1 MVAHLGESAMAAVT
15 AGSLNSVA
23 AFVLP
28 VGVVFVVSSF
38 SAQYAGRGDL
48 VSARRFAWYGLIVAG
63 LAQGVMFLG
72 LPFLDEALA
81 SLDYAPQVESAM
93 NSYLAIRLLSTG
105 VVVGVEA
112 LGNYYGGLG
121 NTAIA
126 MKANIAAMISN
137 VFLNWL
143 LIDGHLGAPAL
154 GIRGAALASVCSTTL
169 AFVGLTSVFLWRGR
183 GLASS
188 PLKGIELWRLLRF
201 GFPSGL
207 NWSFEFFAFI
217 AFVNVVVASLGTSA
231 LAAMM
236 AVIQINSLA
245 FMPAFGMASSGSI
258 LVGQSIGKGRKD
270 EVPSLVAL
278 TFACT
283 AAWMG
288 VAGLAYLIVP
298 SLLLSPF
305 VSPDSDGSFMRVGVA
320 MLMMSGLWQLFD
332 GAGITLT
339 ESLRAAGDTR
349 FPMWTR
355 GVLAWLVFLPGSWI
369 SVRYFG
375 GAEKTAMAWLLTY
388 LALLAIVLYFRFR
401 GGAWRDI
408 ELVEETLSID

>member
-1 MVAHLGESAMAAVT
+1 
-15 AGSLNSVA
+15 
-23 AFVLP
+23 
-28 VGVVFVVSSF
+28 
-38 SAQYAGRGDL
+38 
-48 VSARRFAWYGLIVAG
+48 
-63 LAQGVMFLG
+63 
-72 LPFLDEALA
+72 
-81 SLDYAPQVESAM
+81 
-93 NSYLAIRLLSTG
+93 
-105 VVVGVEA
+105 
-112 LGNYYGGLG
+112 
-121 NTAIA
+121 
-126 MKANIAAMISN
+126 
-137 VFLNWL
+137 
-143 LIDGHLGAPAL
+143 
-154 GIRGAALASVCSTTL
+154 
-169 AFVGLTSVFLWRGR
+169 
-183 GLASS
+183 
-188 PLKGIELWRLLRF
+188 
-201 GFPSGL
+201 
-207 NWSFEFFAFI
+207 
-217 AFVNVVVASLGTSA
+217 VVASLGTSA

-320 MLMMSGLWQLFD
+320 RLMMSGLWQLFD

-401 GGAWRDI
+401 GCAWRDI
-408 ELVEETLSID
+408 ELVEENLAIE